1 MILRKFDSITNY
13 SINRTAA
20 PVMTKILTMKWNE
33 EEPQSQ
39 QRYSTRN
46 STRQNKHRHV
56 SLSVAKSRRGK
67 RSRKLKK

>member
-1 MILRKFDSITNY
+1 MWRNEKRGRKKKQAVIESDNSDKNTDND
-13 SINRTAA
+13 
-20 PVMTKILTMKWNE
+20 

-56 SLSVAKSRRGK
+56 ILSVAKSRRGK

>member
-1 MILRKFDSITNY
+1 
-13 SINRTAA
+13 
-20 PVMTKILTMKWNE
+20 MKQAVIESDNSDKNTDNK

-67 RSRKLKK
+67 RSRK

>member
-1 MILRKFDSITNY
+1 MKQAVIESDNSD
-13 SINRTAA
+13 INTD
-20 PVMTKILTMKWNE
+20 NE

-46 STRQNKHRHV
+46 STIQNKHRHV

-67 RSRKLKK
+67 RSRK